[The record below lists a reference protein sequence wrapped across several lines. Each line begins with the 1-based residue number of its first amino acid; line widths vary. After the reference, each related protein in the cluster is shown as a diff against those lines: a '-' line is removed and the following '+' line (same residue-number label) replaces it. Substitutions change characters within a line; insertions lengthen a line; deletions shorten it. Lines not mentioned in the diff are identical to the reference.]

1 MTDPIP
7 LPVRRLP
14 NQTLHHV
21 WAPKLHRPI
30 AFSSVA
36 QVRLWVMLE
45 ANPGV
50 TKYCERPAL
59 PGEHGSEP
67 VADFW
72 AERGRTSHWF
82 VLGDD
87 VDDHIDLPDTDPST
101 PHAPHTEIISP
112 KDLEHHRVWIQNWM
126 SLLPYLTT
134 CSHLIDPTLRE
145 NVIHFFN
152 AEATL
157 EHAEH
162 HFARHDAVLVRT
174 AVIAALHSGQLASTD
189 LITLPV
195 SRQTRFIR
203 CDRGSSHAA

>member
-21 WAPKLHRPI
+21 WAPKLQRAI

-59 PGEHGSEP
+59 PGGHGSEP

-72 AERGRTSHWF
+72 AERGRTAHWF
-82 VLGDD
+82 VLEDD
-87 VDDHIDLPDTDPST
+87 VDDHVDLPDTDTSIR
-101 PHAPHTEIISP
+101 HAPHTEIISI
-112 KDLEHHRVWIQNWM
+112 KDLERHRFWIQNWT

-134 CSHLIDPTLRE
+134 GGHLIDPTLRE
-145 NVIHFFN
+145 NVIRLFN
-152 AEATL
+152 DEATL

-162 HFARHDAVLVRT
+162 HFSRHDAVLVRT

-189 LITLPV
+189 LITLPL